1 MDSLWEVKPTVA
13 GIFQRIMAPWSPI
26 STVLQPVILLI
37 NHLPHAGL
45 DAKHWEQSTFY
56 CQFQVHRGRTKHS
69 AKTVMKLETGS
80 SKGVHENEVQQGV
93 QHFSPFPGS
102 WHHTCQRLKVALC
115 SVDCLKNRHRTG
127 PTKSLSAASYSGGT
141 GGKTPLLLVWRWRGE
156 WKTFQGITEGS
167 IPAWAPQGPFANA
180 DHGVWK
186 LVGTGRSDQE
196 D

>member
-1 MDSLWEVKPTVA
+1 MQDLMLNIE
-13 GIFQRIMAPWSPI
+13 
-26 STVLQPVILLI
+26 
-37 NHLPHAGL
+37 NNPHFTASS
-45 DAKHWEQSTFY
+45 KCIEEEQ
-56 CQFQVHRGRTKHS
+56 KKNS

-80 SKGVHENEVQQGV
+80 SKGLHENEVQQGV

-141 GGKTPLLLVWRWRGE
+141 GGKTLLLLVWRWRRE